1 MNVQF
6 SEIVK
11 SAKLWWWRDI
21 WKTWCHISIR
31 AESRWLLRG
40 RRNSFRGEGENREI
54 KLLFLI
60 LEWGNITDNKN
71 IYLSEKRGQ
80 ATFTSSTMFSSSFSG
95 VRKQHGHGTTYANM
109 QCTHRKK
116 KEKIIMN
123 QNLVTLTNF
132 LIRAMPLSLTDIN
145 ADQHRENLWYNAG
158 RASTFT
164 RAE

>member
-1 MNVQF
+1 MIFMMNAGRMNEWMNVQF

-11 SAKLWWWRDI
+11 SAKLWWRRDI
-21 WKTWCHISIR
+21 WKIWCHISIR

-80 ATFTSSTMFSSSFSG
+80 ATFTSSTMVSSSFSG

-109 QCTHRKK
+109 QCTHRKNK
-116 KEKIIMN
+116 MESPSNGPAAK
-123 QNLVTLTNF
+123 LPTL
-132 LIRAMPLSLTDIN
+132 L
-145 ADQHRENLWYNAG
+145 
-158 RASTFT
+158 
-164 RAE
+164 